1 MVKYFN
7 VFISFDME
15 GVGCLT
21 SWQEL
26 KKESPSLAQIRELA
40 TEEVNAA
47 IRGIR
52 NARQDIGEIIICDS
66 HAGGENLLIDMLE
79 TGIHLVK
86 GTPRNYYMVEG
97 IDQQFDIL
105 FFIGYHAMIGTRGAG
120 MDHSYSSSSIY
131 NIKLNGKYVGETEIN
146 AAVAGHYKVPLG
158 LVSGDDK
165 LVNEVRKFFGQEV
178 EVIITKYGIS
188 RFAAKCRH
196 PHDIQQEIEKKAEL
210 AVKKVKKLNP
220 FIFRPPINAEI
231 ELINTVIGDVIEPVP
246 GLKRVSARKVTFRTK
261 NIIEFYR
268 LLRVI
273 CNLAY
278 TVK

>member
-1 MVKYFN
+1 MVKHFN
-7 VFISFDME
+7 AFISFDME

-40 TEEVNAA
+40 TQEVNAA

-66 HAGGENLLIDMLE
+66 HAGGENLLIDALE

-97 IDQQFDIL
+97 INQQFDIL
-105 FFIGYHAMIGTRGAG
+105 FFIGYHAMIGTKGAG

-165 LVNEVRKFFGQEV
+165 LAKEVRKFFGQEV

-196 PHDIQQEIEKKAEL
+196 PYDIQQEIEKKAEL
-210 AVKKVKKLNP
+210 TVKKVKKLNP
-220 FIFRPPINAEI
+220 FIFHPPINAEI
-231 ELINTVIGDVIEPVP
+231 EVINTVIGDVIEPVP